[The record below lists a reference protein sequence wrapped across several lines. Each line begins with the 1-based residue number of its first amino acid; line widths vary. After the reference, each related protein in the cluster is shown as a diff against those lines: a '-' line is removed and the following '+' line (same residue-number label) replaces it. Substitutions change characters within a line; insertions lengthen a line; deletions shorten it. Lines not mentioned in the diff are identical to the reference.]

1 MGMAICVIILP
12 PLLVICLLF
21 TGPPIFFKQERVGYN
36 QKIFTLIKLRTMER
50 QTDSVATHL
59 ASPNSV
65 TKFGKFLRK
74 SKLDEIPQLWN
85 VFKGDMSL
93 VGPRPCLP
101 SQFEL
106 IVKREK
112 LGLYNVRPGITGLA
126 QIHGIDMSM
135 PELLVKKE
143 AEMIESLTLVQY
155 FRYILFTL
163 LGKGAGDQV
172 KRK

>member
-21 TGPPIFFKQERVGYN
+21 TGPPIFFKQERVGHN
-36 QKIFTLIKLRTMER
+36 QKIFILIKLRTMER

-143 AEMIESLTLVQY
+143 AEMIESLTLVEY

>member
-1 MGMAICVIILP
+1 M
-12 PLLVICLLF
+12 
-21 TGPPIFFKQERVGYN
+21 Q
-36 QKIFTLIKLRTMER
+36 R

-106 IVKREK
+106 IVEREK

-155 FRYILFTL
+155 LRYIVFTL

>member
-1 MGMAICVIILP
+1 
-12 PLLVICLLF
+12 
-21 TGPPIFFKQERVGYN
+21 
-36 QKIFTLIKLRTMER
+36 MER

-112 LGLYNVRPGITGLA
+112 LGLYDVRPGITGLA

-143 AEMIESLTLVQY
+143 AEMIESLTLVKY
-155 FRYILFTL
+155 FKYILFTL